1 MALVKF
7 YLTKAMIKMNNELFI
22 KKYGIVEFK
31 RLKKDI
37 INKLEIEKL
46 KRNIR
51 GYKILKKNKSAK
63 IYLKNKEE
71 IILDFANIF
80 FLDFK

>member
-1 MALVKF
+1 
-7 YLTKAMIKMNNELFI
+7 MNNELFI

-71 IILDFANIF
+71 IILDFASIF

>member
-1 MALVKF
+1 MELVKF
-7 YLTKAMIKMNNELFI
+7 YSTKAMIEMNNELFI

-31 RLKKDI
+31 KLKKDI
-37 INKLEIEKL
+37 INKLEIEKM
-46 KRNIR
+46 KRNIK
-51 GYKILKKNKSAK
+51 GYKILKKNKSVK

-80 FLDFK
+80 FFDFK

>member
-1 MALVKF
+1 MGLVKF

-31 RLKKDI
+31 KIKKDI
-37 INKLEIEKL
+37 INKLEIEKM
-46 KRNIR
+46 KRNIK

>member
-1 MALVKF
+1 MELVKF

-31 RLKKDI
+31 KLKKDI
-37 INKLEIEKL
+37 INKLEIEKM
-46 KRNIR
+46 KRNIK
-51 GYKILKKNKSAK
+51 GYKILKKNKSVK

-80 FLDFK
+80 FFDFK

>member
-1 MALVKF
+1 MELVKF
-7 YLTKAMIKMNNELFI
+7 YSTKAMIEMNNELFI

-31 RLKKDI
+31 KIKKDI

-63 IYLKNKEE
+63 IYLKNKKE